1 MKNLIVSC
9 AALLA
14 AAVVLQAQPPAIGDI
29 MKKIEY
35 NISVSSDFRA
45 TVSMTQQKPD
55 QGAKVFDMV
64 YYRRDRDNA
73 FLIVFLA
80 PEAEKGN
87 GYLRIDDNF
96 WMYRRNTRTFQH
108 INRDESIGGSNAS
121 GEDFETRKLT
131 ELYQGALDSSGKE
144 MIRGDKLGAIPA
156 WRIELKARVSDVSYP
171 YRVMWVRQDNYLLL
185 KEDSYSSSRTLMI
198 TSYYKK
204 YTQVLGKYV
213 PISQLFIDQFEKGNK
228 TAVEISGIVTDRLD
242 DKIFT
247 KAYLENL
254 SK

>member
-1 MKNLIVSC
+1 MTIATDSR
-9 AALLA
+9 
-14 AAVVLQAQPPAIGDI
+14 AQ
-29 MKKIEY
+29 
-35 NISVSSDFRA
+35 V
-45 TVSMTQQKPD
+45 TMTQQKPN

-64 YYRRDRDNA
+64 FYRRDKDNA
-73 FLIVFLA
+73 FLIVFSA

-87 GYLRIDDNF
+87 GYLRIEDNF

-131 ELYQGALDSSGKE
+131 ELYAPATDSSGKE
-144 MIRGDKLGAIPA
+144 LITADKLGAIPA
-156 WRIELKARVSDVSYP
+156 WRFELKAKVADVSYP
-171 YRVMWVRQDNYLLL
+171 SRVMWVRQDNSLIL
-185 KEDSYSSSRTLMI
+185 KEDSYSNSKTLML

-213 PISQLFIDQFEKGNK
+213 AISMLFIDQFEKGNK
-228 TAVEISGIVTDRLD
+228 TAVEISGIVTEKLD